1 MTERQLS
8 AKNVKQSD
16 SELKF
21 YTGISNAKLF
31 YYCFELITKGQL
43 TLHNQSALCLE
54 DQVLLVLIRLRLGLS
69 EQLLA
74 YLFNINITTVSR
86 IFLRWIPTM
95 YRKFK
100 MLNIWP
106 TKDQVMK
113 TLPMAVALKYPSL
126 RVIIDC
132 TEIKIPKPTSQV
144 NQQITSSNKN
154 CKTAKALVG
163 FYQQEQSHLFQIF
176 MVATSQTRKSLG
188 GQGCWI

>member
-1 MTERQLS
+1 M
-8 AKNVKQSD
+8 KQSD